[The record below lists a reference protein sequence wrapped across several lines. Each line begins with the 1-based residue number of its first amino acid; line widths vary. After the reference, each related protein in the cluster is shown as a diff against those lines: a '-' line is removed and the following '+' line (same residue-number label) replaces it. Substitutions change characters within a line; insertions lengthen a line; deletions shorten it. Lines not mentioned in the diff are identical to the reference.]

1 MLLKDLFNDNERRFI
16 MSNLVRW
23 DPFAE
28 LSALQKQFF
37 GDDWMTPFKGVNI
50 PTTDVYTKD
59 NYLQVEA
66 HLPNFDQKDV
76 NIQVENNALVISAER
91 HEKEEDKDKKYVVRE
106 SSSSFYR
113 RIALPERADTE
124 RIEANL
130 DDGVLKVSVPL
141 TPLPEPK
148 KIAIAASSKKK

>member
-1 MLLKDLFNDNERRFI
+1 

-37 GDDWMTPFKGVNI
+37 GDDWMTPLKGVNI
-50 PTTDVYTKD
+50 PTTDVYTKE
-59 NYLQVEA
+59 NELVVEA
-66 HLPNFDQKDV
+66 HLPNFDQKDI
-76 NIQVENNALVISAER
+76 NIQIEDGALIVSAER
-91 HEKEEDKDKKYVVRE
+91 HEKEEDKGKKYVVRE

-113 RIALPERADTE
+113 RIALPKRADADK
-124 RIEANL
+124 IDAQLN
-130 DDGVLKVSVPL
+130 DGVLKVRVPL

-148 KIAIAASSKKK
+148 KIAISSKSK

>member
-1 MLLKDLFNDNERRFI
+1 

-59 NYLQVEA
+59 NQLKVEA
-66 HLPNFDQKDV
+66 HLPNFEQKDV
-76 NIQVENNALVISAER
+76 NIQVEDGALVISAER

-113 RIALPERADTE
+113 RIALPDRADTDK
-124 RIEANL
+124 IEAHL
-130 DDGVLKVSVPL
+130 EDGVLKVAVPL
-141 TPLPEPK
+141 KALPEPK
-148 KIAIAASSKKK
+148 KIAITAKSK

>member
-1 MLLKDLFNDNERRFI
+1 

-37 GDDWMTPFKGVNI
+37 GDDWMSPVKGVNI

-59 NYLQVEA
+59 NELVVEA

-76 NIQVENNALVISAER
+76 DIRVENTALVVSAER

-113 RIALPERADTE
+113 RVALPERADADA
-124 RIEANL
+124 IEAHL
-130 DDGVLKVSVPL
+130 DDGVLTVRVPL
-141 TPLPEPK
+141 TPLPEPRK
-148 KIAIAASSKKK
+148 LLLLQKQRSNNW

>member
-1 MLLKDLFNDNERRFI
+1 MN
-16 MSNLVRW
+16 NLVRW

-28 LSALQKQFF
+28 LSVLQKQFF
-37 GDDWMTPFKGVNI
+37 GDDWVSPFKGVNI

-59 NYLQVEA
+59 NNLVVEA
-66 HLPNFDQKDV
+66 HLPNFEQKDV
-76 NIQVENNALVISAER
+76 NIEIENGALVISAER
-91 HEKEEDKDKKYVVRE
+91 HEKEEDKDKQYVVRE

-113 RIALPERADTE
+113 RIALPKRADADKV
-124 RIEANL
+124 EAHL

-148 KIAIAASSKKK
+148 KIAISSKKK

>member
-1 MLLKDLFNDNERRFI
+1 
-16 MSNLVRW
+16 MSNLTKW

-37 GDDWMTPFKGVNI
+37 GDDWMSPLKGVNI

-59 NYLQVEA
+59 NDLVVEA
-66 HLPNFDQKDV
+66 HLPNFPQEAID
-76 NIQVENNALVISAER
+76 IQVDNGDLIIQAQR
-91 HEKEEDKDKKYVVRE
+91 HEEEDDKSKKYVVRE

-113 RIALPERADTE
+113 RFQLPERANADK
-124 RIEANL
+124 IEAHL
-130 DDGVLKVSVPL
+130 DDGVLKIKIPM

-148 KIAIAASSKKK
+148 KIAIEAKSHKKIAA

>member
-1 MLLKDLFNDNERRFI
+1 
-16 MSNLVRW
+16 MSNLTKW

-37 GDDWMTPFKGVNI
+37 GDNWMSLQKSVNI

-59 NYLQVEA
+59 NALVIEA
-66 HLPNFDQKDV
+66 HLPNFERKDI
-76 NIQVENNALVISAER
+76 NIQIDEGAMIISAER
-91 HEKEEDKDKKYVVRE
+91 HEKEEDKTKNYVVRE

-113 RIALPERADTE
+113 RIAMPKRAESDKV
-124 RIEANL
+124 EANL
-130 DDGVLKVSVPL
+130 DEGVLKVNVPL

-148 KIAIAASSKKK
+148 KIDVKSKKK

>member
-1 MLLKDLFNDNERRFI
+1 

-28 LSALQKQFF
+28 LSALQKQLF
-37 GDDWMTPFKGVNI
+37 GDDWVSPMKGVNI
-50 PTTDVYTKD
+50 PTTDVYMKD
-59 NYLQVEA
+59 GNLVIEA

-76 NIQVENNALVISAER
+76 TIEIENGALVISAER
-91 HEKEEDKDKKYVVRE
+91 HEKEEDKAKKYVVRE

-113 RIALPERADTE
+113 RVALPKRADADKVGAHLE
-124 RIEANL
+124 
-130 DDGVLKVSVPL
+130 DGVLKVSVPL

-148 KIAIAASSKKK
+148 KISISEKKK

>member
-1 MLLKDLFNDNERRFI
+1 

-37 GDDWMTPFKGVNI
+37 GENWMSPLKGVNI

-59 NYLQVEA
+59 DMLNVEA
-66 HLPNFDQKDV
+66 HLPNFERDDI
-76 NIQVENNALVISAER
+76 NIEVEDGALVISAER

-113 RIALPERADTE
+113 RITLPKRADADK
-124 RIEANL
+124 IDAHL
-130 DDGVLKVSVPL
+130 DDGVLKVAIPL

-148 KIAIAASSKKK
+148 KIDISSKQK